1 MQMEFFKLAVIFVVI
16 MAMVLM
22 KRQLRD
28 AMIAA
33 ILLTVILFQIPIG
46 KAVKMM
52 VTSIYEKDTLL
63 VIGSFILVTFLQRIM
78 EERKLLERAEL
89 ALQRLSGDRR
99 LVCVIAPVIIGFLP
113 SAGAVNICGA
123 IVDKATGEDLDIE
136 EKTFVTS
143 YYRHISESFSPT
155 YNAILLALSITAVS
169 TGKFVLYMVPMV
181 IVLLVLGYLG
191 YLRKLSKGYGDTGEV
206 FDKKEEFKQLLYCF
220 WPLVLCIVLVI
231 ALNLSVI
238 KVLPFIILLSIIV
251 YKLSAREV
259 LAFAKTSVEWR
270 IIFNTIIL
278 MMFKNILTYTGA
290 VGRLPDLFEGSAIP
304 QFAAFGIIMFMGTII
319 SGANSMI
326 VLLIPLAFASIPN
339 AGAALL
345 MYLMSLSYAAMQI
358 SPTHICLAII
368 TEYFHVSWGQLMKKT
383 LPVILVFVVILTGYY
398 MMLSG
403 LGF

>member
-1 MQMEFFKLAVIFVVI
+1 MQTEFIKLAVIFVVI
-16 MAMVLM
+16 MVMVLA
-22 KRQLRD
+22 KLKLRD

-33 ILLTVILFQIPIG
+33 ILLTVILFGIPLG
-46 KAVKMM
+46 DAAKLM
-52 VTSIYEKDTLL
+52 VQSVYEKDTLL
-63 VIGSFILVTFLQRIM
+63 VVGSFILVTFLQRIM
-78 EERKLLERAEL
+78 ENRKLLERAEV

-99 LVCVIAPVIIGFLP
+99 MVCVIAPVIIGFLP

-123 IVDKATGEDLDIE
+123 IVDKATGKDLDVE

-169 TGKFVLYMVPMV
+169 TGQFVLFMAPMV
-181 IVLLVLGYLG
+181 VVLLVLGYVF
-191 YLRKLSKGYGDTGEV
+191 YLRKLSKGYEVGEDETI
-206 FDKKEEFKQLLYCF
+206 DKKEEFKQLLYCF

-238 KVLPFIILLSIIV
+238 KVLPCIIV
-251 YKLSAREV
+251 YRLSLKEV
-259 LAFAKTSVEWR
+259 LDFAKTSVEWR

-290 VGRLPDLFEGSAIP
+290 IGKLPDLFAGSAIP
-304 QFAAFGIIMFMGTII
+304 QFAAFGIIMFLGTII

-326 VLLIPLAFASIPN
+326 VLLIPLAFASIPH
-339 AGAALL
+339 AGAGLL
-345 MYLMSLSYAAMQI
+345 VYLMALSYAAMQI

-368 TEYFHVSWGQLMKKT
+368 TEYFQVSWGQLMKKT
-383 LPVILVFVVILTGYY
+383 IPVIVVFVVILTGYY
-398 MMLSG
+398 VLLSG
-403 LGF
+403 FGI

>member
-52 VTSIYEKDTLL
+52 VTSIGEKDTLL

-326 VLLIPLAFASIPN
+326 VLLIPLAFANIPN

-368 TEYFHVSWGQLMKKT
+368 TEYFNVSWGQLMKKT